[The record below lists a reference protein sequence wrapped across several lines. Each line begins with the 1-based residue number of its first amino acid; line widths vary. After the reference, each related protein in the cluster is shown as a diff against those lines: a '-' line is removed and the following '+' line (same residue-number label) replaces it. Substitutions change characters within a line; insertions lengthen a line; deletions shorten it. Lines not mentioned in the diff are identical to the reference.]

1 MTALAAFQTV
11 YKALDDALKAGDS
24 AADALPAAREA
35 LKAAMSV
42 LLLEIAS
49 DTAAAAAVDAQV
61 MTYRPPAGKYDKPA
75 GPQHPLLD
83 AAILK
88 SSLLTAL
95 KTCAHY
101 PAILAMPHL
110 METTRKLL
118 CAAPAKGVA
127 TYLVDELG
135 TDIETCSNVKALNAV
150 QEVLRT
156 HMQAE
161 GRFKKDLMGA
171 ILGPDNVK
179 SVRTAANKAAK
190 RQAEVEAAGASEL
203 ESEVKKLAAIEA
215 KKKAAEFA
223 ALQKK

>member
-1 MTALAAFQTV
+1 MALVAFQTV
-11 YKALDDALKAGDS
+11 YKALDDAMKADS
-24 AADALPAAREA
+24 AVEALPELKEA

-42 LLLEIAS
+42 LLLEVAS
-49 DTAAAAAVDAQV
+49 NTAVAAAVDSQV
-61 MTYRPPAGKYDKPA
+61 MTYRPPAGKYDKAA
-75 GPQHPLLD
+75 GPQAPLLD

-135 TDIETCSNVKALNAV
+135 RDIDTCMNAKTLIAV

-161 GRFKKDLMGA
+161 GRFKKDLMGF

-190 RQAEVEAAGASEL
+190 KQAEVEAVDATAL
-203 ESEVKKLAAIEA
+203 ESETKKLAAAEA
-215 KKKAAEFA
+215 KKRAAEFA
-223 ALQKK
+223 ALQKKG